1 MMRASTRTYDVLVI
15 GAGHAGCEA
24 ALAAARMGCDT
35 ALVTAQRDSIAL
47 MPCNPAIGGIAK
59 GHLVREIDAL
69 GGEMAHCIDA
79 TGIQFRVLNSS
90 KGPAVRGYRAQAD
103 KLAYR
108 LRMRAVLDAQA
119 NLDVIEALVDRL
131 LVEDGRVCGVVTD
144 AGETYPA
151 RTVVVSTGTFLRG
164 VIHVGLQQT
173 PAGRVDEAPANGLSE
188 DYERLGFPL
197 SRLKTGTCPRLDA
210 RTINFDILEE
220 QPGDEPPPP
229 FSFSTEAITQS
240 QLSCFMTYTNAHTH
254 AIIARNLDRSPLYS
268 GVIKGVGPRYCP
280 SIEDKVK
287 RFPDR
292 QRHQIFLEPEERHS
306 VQIYPNG
313 ISTSLPEDVQWE
325 MVHSIAG
332 LEEAE
337 IMRPGYAV
345 EYDFVPPTELKPT
358 LETKRVHGLF
368 HAGQINGTTGYEEA
382 AAQGLIC
389 GMNAAL
395 QAQGRPPLIIKRSEG
410 YIGVLIDDLVTL
422 GTQEP
427 YRMFTSRSEYRL
439 ILRQDNADLRLRDKG
454 YAAGLVP
461 EPVYRQF
468 SEKRQQ
474 IEAEIG
480 RLSSI
485 RVSPGEGVNTILR
498 HRGTH
503 ALTQPA
509 LASELLKRPQLGYAD
524 VVELLHEAPVLSD
537 AVIEQVEIHLKYDGY
552 IRRQLEQV
560 ARVAQYEDMQLPT
573 PFDYWPIPGLSHEI
587 REKLTQRQPATLGQA
602 GRIAGVTPA
611 AVAILMVYFQKHRV
625 RREQDTHVSQVP
637 GGQPASGASNTT
649 RSTL

>member
-1 MMRASTRTYDVLVI
+1 MTRTSTRTYDVLVI

-24 ALAAARMGCDT
+24 ALAAARMGCAT

-69 GGEMAHCIDA
+69 GGEMARCIDA

-103 KLAYR
+103 KLEYR
-108 LRMRAVLDAQA
+108 LRMRAVLEAQA
-119 NLDVIEALVDRL
+119 NLDIVEALVEQL
-131 LVEDGRVCGVVTD
+131 LVEDGRVRGVVTD
-144 AGETYPA
+144 AGETHPA

-173 PAGRVDEAPANGLSE
+173 PAGRVGEAPANGLSE
-188 DYERLGFPL
+188 DYNRLGFPL

-210 RTINFDILEE
+210 RTIHFDILEE

-229 FSFSTEAITQS
+229 FSFSTDAITQS
-240 QLSCFMTYTNAHTH
+240 QLSCFMTYTNARTH
-254 AIIARNLDRSPLYS
+254 GIIARNLDRSPLYS

-325 MVHSIAG
+325 MVRSIEG

-337 IMRPGYAV
+337 IIRPGYAV
-345 EYDFVPPTELKPT
+345 EYDFVTPTELRPT

-395 QAQGRPPLIIKRSEG
+395 QVQGRPPLTIKRSEG

-427 YRMFTSRSEYRL
+427 YRMFTSRAEYRL

-454 YAAGLVP
+454 YAVGLVS
-461 EPVYRQF
+461 EDVYRQF
-468 SEKRQQ
+468 TEKRQQ

-485 RVSPGEGVNTILR
+485 RVTPGEQVNALLR
-498 HRGTH
+498 DRGTH

-509 LASELLKRPQLGYAD
+509 LASELMKRPQLSYAD
-524 VVELLHEAPVLSD
+524 VVKLLREAPMLSD
-537 AVIEQVEIHLKYDGY
+537 AVIEQVEIHLKYEGY

-560 ARVAQYEDMQLPT
+560 TRVEQYEDMPLPT

-587 REKLTQRQPATLGQA
+587 REKLTQLQPTTLGQA

-625 RREQDTHVSQVP
+625 RREQDVYGPQP
-637 GGQPASGASNTT
+637 PAGQPASGPIFGV
-649 RSTL
+649 

>member
-1 MMRASTRTYDVLVI
+1 MTPATRSYDIIVI

-24 ALAAARMGCDT
+24 ALAAARMGCQT
-35 ALVTAQRDSIAL
+35 ALFTAKLDSIAL

-79 TGIQFRVLNSS
+79 TGLQFRVLNSS

-103 KLAYR
+103 KLEYR
-108 LRMRAVLDAQA
+108 LHMRAMLEAQA
-119 NLDVIEALVDRL
+119 RLEIVEALVDRL
-131 LVEDGRVCGVVTD
+131 VVEDDRVGGLITA
-144 AGETYPA
+144 AGDTFTA
-151 RTVVVSTGTFLRG
+151 HQIVVSTGTFLRG
-164 VIHVGLQQT
+164 VTHIGLTQT

-197 SRLKTGTCPRLDA
+197 GRLKTGTCPRLDS
-210 RTINFDILEE
+210 RTIHFDILEE

-229 FSFSTEAITQS
+229 FSFSTPAIRQS
-240 QLSCFMTYTNAHTH
+240 QLSCYITYTNDRTH
-254 AIIARNLDRSPLYS
+254 EIIGRNLDRSPLYS

-287 RFPDR
+287 RFPDKP
-292 QRHQIFLEPEERHS
+292 RHQIFLEPEERHS
-306 VQIYPNG
+306 VWIYPNG

-325 MVHSIAG
+325 FVHSIPG

-337 IMRPGYAV
+337 ILRPGYAV

-358 LETKRVHGLF
+358 LETKRVAGLF

-382 AAQGLIC
+382 AAQGLIA
-389 GMNAAL
+389 GINAAL
-395 QAQGRPPLIIKRSEG
+395 QAQQRPPITIKRSEG

-422 GTQEP
+422 GTSEP
-427 YRMFTSRSEYRL
+427 YRMFTSRAEYRL

-454 YAAGLVP
+454 FAVGLLA

-468 SEKRQQ
+468 VHKRQQ

-480 RLSSI
+480 RLSSC
-485 RVSPGEGVNTILR
+485 RVMPGTTVNARLQERRTD
-498 HRGTH
+498 G
-503 ALTQPA
+503 LTQAA
-509 LASELLKRPQLGYAD
+509 LASDLLKRPQLSYAD
-524 VVELLHEAPVLSD
+524 VLDLLGETPELPA

-560 ARVAQYEDMQLPT
+560 ARVEQYEEMPLPAA
-573 PFDYWPIPGLSHEI
+573 FDYGQIPGLSSEI
-587 REKLTQRQPATLGQA
+587 QEKLAYIRPATLGQA
-602 GRIAGVTPA
+602 GRISGVTPA
-611 AVAILMVYFQKHRV
+611 AVAILMVYFQKHRMQ
-625 RREQDTHVSQVP
+625 REQLSPERQDSA
-637 GGQPASGASNTT
+637 QPAV
-649 RSTL
+649 

>member
-1 MMRASTRTYDVLVI
+1 MTRASTRSYDVLVI

-24 ALAAARMGCDT
+24 ALAAARMGCAT

-108 LRMRAVLDAQA
+108 LHMRAVLEAQA
-119 NLDVIEALVDRL
+119 NLEIVEALVDRL
-131 LVEDGRVCGVVTD
+131 IVEDGRVCGVVTD

-173 PAGRVDEAPANGLSE
+173 PAGRVGEAPANGLSE

-197 SRLKTGTCPRLDA
+197 GRLKTGTCPRLDA
-210 RTINFDILEE
+210 RNINFAILDE

-229 FSFSTEAITQS
+229 FSFATDTITQS
-240 QLSCFMTYTNAHTH
+240 QLSCFMTYTNARTH
-254 AIIARNLDRSPLYS
+254 DIIARNLDRSPLYS

-306 VQIYPNG
+306 AEIYPNG

-325 MVHSIAG
+325 MVHSIEG

-337 IMRPGYAV
+337 IIRPGYAV
-345 EYDFVPPTELKPT
+345 EYDFVLPTELKPT

-395 QAQGRPPLIIKRSEG
+395 QVQGRPPVTIKRSEG

-454 YAAGLVP
+454 YAAGLVS
-461 EPVYRQF
+461 EDVYRQF
-468 SEKRQQ
+468 TEKRQQ

-485 RVSPGEGVNTILR
+485 RVTPSEGVNAILR
-498 HRGTH
+498 DRETH
-503 ALTQPA
+503 ALSQPA
-509 LASELLKRPQLGYAD
+509 LASELLKRPQLSYTD
-524 VVELLHEAPVLSD
+524 IVTLLSETPILPDPV
-537 AVIEQVEIHLKYDGY
+537 AEQVEIHLKYEGY

-560 ARVAQYEDMQLPT
+560 SRVEQYEDMPLPA

-587 REKLTQRQPATLGQA
+587 REKLTQLQPATLGQA

-625 RREQDTHVSQVP
+625 RREQDAYVP
-637 GGQPASGASNTT
+637 QTSTGQPASGS
-649 RSTL
+649 

>member
-1 MMRASTRTYDVLVI
+1 MAQTSSRTYDVLVI

-24 ALAAARMGCDT
+24 ALAAARMGCAT

-47 MPCNPAIGGIAK
+47 MSCNPAIGGIAK

-103 KLAYR
+103 KRAYR
-108 LRMRAVLDAQA
+108 LRMRAVLEAQA
-119 NLDVIEALVDRL
+119 NLDIVEALVDRL
-131 LVEDGRVCGVVTD
+131 LVEDEQVCGVVTD
-144 AGETYPA
+144 AGETHLA
-151 RTVVVSTGTFLRG
+151 HAVIVSIGTFLRG
-164 VIHVGLQQT
+164 MIHVGLQQT
-173 PAGRVDEAPANGLSE
+173 PAGRVGEAPANGLSE

-229 FSFSTEAITQS
+229 FSFSTDAITQS
-240 QLSCFMTYTNAHTH
+240 QLSCFMTYTNARTH
-254 AIIARNLDRSPLYS
+254 KIIARNLDRSPLYS
-268 GVIKGVGPRYCP
+268 GVIKGIGPRYCP

-306 VQIYPNG
+306 VEIYPNG

-325 MVHSIAG
+325 MVHSIEG
-332 LEEAE
+332 LEKAE
-337 IMRPGYAV
+337 IIRPGYAV

-358 LETKRVHGLF
+358 LETKRVRGLF

-389 GMNAAL
+389 GVNAAL
-395 QAQGRPPLIIKRSEG
+395 QVQGRPPLTIKRSEG

-454 YAAGLVP
+454 YEAGLVS
-461 EPVYRQF
+461 EDVYRQF
-468 SEKRQQ
+468 TEKRQQ
-474 IEAEIG
+474 VEAEIG

-485 RVSPGEGVNTILR
+485 RVTPGEGVNAILR
-498 HRGTH
+498 DRGTH

-509 LASELLKRPQLGYAD
+509 LASELLKRPQLSYAD
-524 VVELLHEAPVLSD
+524 MVKLLHETPVLSD
-537 AVIEQVEIHLKYDGY
+537 AMIEQVEIHLKYEGY

-560 ARVAQYEDMQLPT
+560 ARVEQYEDMPLPT

-587 REKLTQRQPATLGQA
+587 REKLTQLQPATLGQA

-611 AVAILMVYFQKHRV
+611 AVAILMVYFQKHGQKHRV
-625 RREQDTHVSQVP
+625 RREQDANAPQTP
-637 GGQPASGASNTT
+637 TEQPASGSV
-649 RSTL
+649 SGI